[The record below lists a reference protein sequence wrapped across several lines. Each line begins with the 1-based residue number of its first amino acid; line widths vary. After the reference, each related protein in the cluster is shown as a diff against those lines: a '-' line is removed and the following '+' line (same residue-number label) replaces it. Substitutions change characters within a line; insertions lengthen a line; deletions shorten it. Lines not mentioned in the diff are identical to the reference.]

1 MKYYSP
7 EARTTLLE
15 LHNEFSNNV
24 LFSDDGKYQ
33 HRYLNNYGV
42 YYHPDEGMF
51 YDTAS
56 AAFKDLPYEVIE
68 YYCSGWTGYLEGV
81 ETYEDLEVYAR
92 DFGVKILSQE
102 EYNAIEEEDEDV
114 AYNIYHESWKKVI
127 TVIAD
132 ELINSWHSLCVIKG
146 KRCKAHLKN

>member
-7 EARTTLLE
+7 EARMTLLE

-24 LFSDDGKYQ
+24 LFSGDGKYQ
-33 HRYLNNYGV
+33 HHYLSNYGV
-42 YYHPDEGMF
+42 YYSPDEEMF

-68 YYCSGWTGYLEGV
+68 YYCSGWTGYLQGV

-127 TVIAD
+127 TVITD